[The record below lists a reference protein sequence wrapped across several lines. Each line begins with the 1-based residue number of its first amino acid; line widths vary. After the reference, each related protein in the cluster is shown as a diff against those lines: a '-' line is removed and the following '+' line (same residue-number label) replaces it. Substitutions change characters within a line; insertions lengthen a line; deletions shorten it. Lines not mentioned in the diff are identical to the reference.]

1 MCLCSFPWLLMELAV
16 VPSHVWLPDPLRL
29 RVETSQGKGLCMVMF
44 PTGHRAD
51 IMQAEQRNK
60 AIDLE
65 VET

>member
-1 MCLCSFPWLLMELAV
+1 M